1 MAGSVLKVACIC
13 ALASAWGSA
22 TVAAQN
28 SGSDRQE
35 LLLDSE
41 SFSFDNQSSLV
52 RIRAPRITQ
61 GGLKIEAD
69 EAVATGLDFDASSEW
84 RFSGRVR
91 ITVESA
97 VMEAD
102 SAVFTFANEQL
113 ARGELIGNPATFND
127 SNTDGQFPISGSA
140 GALSYDYVARTL
152 RLTGNAWLRRDR
164 TEVTG
169 CDLIYDFAAERFR
182 SGSAGCG
189 EAYSFRV
196 LPRPSDPA
204 AETSPPE

>member
-1 MAGSVLKVACIC
+1 MADSVLRIVCVC

-22 TVAAQN
+22 TVAAQ
-28 SGSDRQE
+28 SGGERQE

-41 SFSFDNQSSLV
+41 SFSFDNQSNLV

-69 EAVATGLDFDASSEW
+69 EAVATGLDFDARSEW
-84 RFSGRVR
+84 RFAGHVR

-102 SAVFTFANEQL
+102 SAVFTFDNEQL
-113 ARGELIGNPATFND
+113 SRGELAGNPATFND
-127 SNTDGQFPISGSA
+127 SNVDGQFPISGSA

-182 SGSAGCG
+182 SGSADCG

-196 LPRPSDPA
+196 LPRANDPA
-204 AETSPPE
+204 AETSAPE

>member
-1 MAGSVLKVACIC
+1 MASSVAKILCAL

-28 SGSDRQE
+28 GNAAREE
-35 LLLDSE
+35 LVLDSE
-41 SFSFDNQSSLV
+41 SFSFDNESNLV

-61 GGLKIEAD
+61 GGLRIEAA
-69 EAVATGLDFDASSEW
+69 EAVATGLDFDERSEW

-91 ITVESA
+91 ITVDSA
-97 VMEAD
+97 VMEAE
-102 SAVFTFANEQL
+102 SAVFTFDNAQL
-113 ARGELIGNPATFND
+113 ARGDLVGDPATFQD
-127 SNTDGQFPISGSA
+127 ANTDGQAPISGSA
-140 GALSYDYVARTL
+140 GTLSYDYVARTL

-182 SGSAGCG
+182 SGSADCG

-196 LPRPSDPA
+196 LPRANDPA
-204 AETSPPE
+204 AESPPPQ

>member
-1 MAGSVLKVACIC
+1 MAGSVLKVACFC

-28 SGSDRQE
+28 SGSEE

-41 SFSFDNQSSLV
+41 SFSFDNQSNLV

-69 EAVATGLDFDASSEW
+69 EAVATGLDFDARSEW
-84 RFSGRVR
+84 RFSGHVR

-97 VMEAD
+97 VMEAE
-102 SAVFTFANEQL
+102 SAVFTFDNEQL
-113 ARGELIGNPATFND
+113 ARGELVGDPATFED
-127 SNTDGQFPISGSA
+127 SNADGQFPISGSA

-182 SGSAGCG
+182 SGSADCG

-196 LPRPSDPA
+196 LPRATDPA
-204 AETSPPE
+204 AATSPPE